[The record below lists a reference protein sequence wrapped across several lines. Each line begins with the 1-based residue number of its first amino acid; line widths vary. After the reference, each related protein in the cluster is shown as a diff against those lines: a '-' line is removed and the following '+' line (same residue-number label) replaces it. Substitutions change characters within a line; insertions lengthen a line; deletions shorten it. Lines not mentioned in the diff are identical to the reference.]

1 MLNAYF
7 LFFINVV
14 VGPSLSR
21 IRHLRPEMVAVTIET
36 CSPSLQGREIK
47 LIRGKQRRIHG
58 YSSRVRVGRNSGRK

>member
-1 MLNAYF
+1 MLNANF

-36 CSPSLQGREIK
+36 CSPSLVSESVAPSFY
-47 LIRGKQRRIHG
+47 IRQIDLQ
-58 YSSRVRVGRNSGRK
+58 